1 MNGLGKVVI
10 TCLAA
15 VALSAC
21 GTELQKAEKV
31 SASGSAYDSSLYE
44 GYLGLSKAEYGEGD
58 YKSSDMFALRAVSA
72 ATGKDGGPESLE
84 KWPLPA
90 DKAGELG
97 SARSRLIAALGE
109 GAAQKMPGQAAA
121 AQVNFDCWLQE
132 QRTAENFQPDDI
144 AACRDGF
151 YTALAALEKK
161 PVAAVA
167 PVAKPEPEVSPLRYV
182 IYFDFNSAEVDEKA
196 KAVIFDAEAAAR
208 RLKGSRIS
216 VSGYT
221 DTVGSAK
228 YNEVL
233 SELRAGAVAKLME
246 SQGYPAERV
255 SAEGF
260 GKTNLAVPTADGVKE
275 PGNRRA
281 VIYVQPK

>member
-1 MNGLGKVVI
+1 MNGLGKIVVAG
-10 TCLAA
+10 LAA

-21 GTELQKAEKV
+21 GTGLQKAEKV
-31 SASGSAYDSSLYE
+31 SPPSGTYDSGLYE
-44 GYLGLSKAEYGEGD
+44 GYLGLSKSEYGEGD
-58 YKSSDMFALRAVSA
+58 YKSADVFAMRAISA
-72 ATGKDGGPESLE
+72 AEGKDSGPESLD

-90 DKAGELG
+90 DKTGELS

-109 GAAQKMPGQAAA
+109 GAAQKMPSQAAA

-132 QRTAENFQPDDI
+132 QRVSENFQPSDI

-151 YTALAALEKK
+151 YKNLAALEKK
-161 PVAAVA
+161 PVAAV
-167 PVAKPEPEVSPLRYV
+167 KPEPEVSALRYV
-182 IYFDFNSAEVDEKA
+182 IYFDFDSTEIDEKA

-208 RLKGSRIS
+208 RLKGGRIS

-228 YNEVL
+228 YNDVL
-233 SELRAGAVAKLME
+233 SELRAGAVAKLMQ

-260 GKTNLAVPTADGVKE
+260 GKTNLAVPTPDGVKE

>member
-31 SASGSAYDSSLYE
+31 SPPGSGYDSSLYE

-58 YKSSDMFALRAVSA
+58 YKSSDLFALRAVSA
-72 ATGKDGGPESLE
+72 AAGKDGGPESLE

-132 QRTAENFQPDDI
+132 QRVSENFQPDDI
-144 AACRDGF
+144 TACRDGF

-161 PVAAVA
+161 PVAAV
-167 PVAKPEPEVSPLRYV
+167 VKPEPEVSALRYV
-182 IYFDFNSAEVDEKA
+182 IYFDFDSTEVDEKA
-196 KAVIFDAEAAAR
+196 KAVIFEAEAAAR
-208 RLKGSRIS
+208 RLKGGRIS

-228 YNEVL
+228 YNDVL

>member
-1 MNGLGKVVI
+1 MNGLGKIVVAS
-10 TCLAA
+10 LAA

-21 GTELQKAEKV
+21 GTGLQKAEKV
-31 SASGSAYDSSLYE
+31 DPPSGTYDASLYE
-44 GYLGLSKAEYGEGD
+44 GYLGQSKSEYNEGD
-58 YKSSDMFALRAVSA
+58 YRSSDLWAVRAVSA
-72 ATGKDGGPESLE
+72 AEGKDTGPEPLDKWSLPE
-84 KWPLPA
+84 

-109 GAAQKMPGQAAA
+109 GAAQKMPSQAAA

-132 QRTAENFQPDDI
+132 QRAAENFQPDDI

-161 PVAAVA
+161 PVAMV
-167 PVAKPEPEVSPLRYV
+167 KPEPEVSPLRYV
-182 IYFDFNSAEVDEKA
+182 IYFDFDSAEIDEKA
-196 KAVIFDAEAAAR
+196 KAVISEAEAAAR
-208 RLKGSRIS
+208 RLKGSRIA

-221 DTVGSAK
+221 DTVGSED
-228 YNEVL
+228 YNKVL
-233 SELRAGAVAKLME
+233 SELRASAVAKLME
-246 SQGYPAERV
+246 SQGYPSERV

>member
-1 MNGLGKVVI
+1 MNGLGKFVVA
-10 TCLAA
+10 CLAG

-21 GTELQKAEKV
+21 GTQLQKAEK
-31 SASGSAYDSSLYE
+31 ASPPGSGYDSSLYE
-44 GYLGLSKAEYGEGD
+44 GYLGLSKSEYGEGD
-58 YKSSDMFALRAVSA
+58 YKSSDVFAMRAVSA
-72 ATGKDGGPESLE
+72 AEGKDSGPEALD

-90 DKAGELG
+90 DKADELS

-132 QRTAENFQPDDI
+132 QRASENFQPDDI

-161 PVAAVA
+161 PVA
-167 PVAKPEPEVSPLRYV
+167 KLEPEVSPLRYV
-182 IYFDFNSAEVDEKA
+182 IFFDFDSADLDEKA
-196 KAVIFDAEAAAR
+196 KAVIFEAEEAAR
-208 RLKGSRIS
+208 RLDGSRIS

-221 DTVGSAK
+221 DTVGAAD

-233 SELRAGAVAKLME
+233 SELRADAVAKLME
-246 SQGYPAERV
+246 SQGYPASRV
-255 SAEGF
+255 STEWF
-260 GKTNLAVPTADGVKE
+260 GQTNLAVPTADGVNE

>member
-1 MNGLGKVVI
+1 MNGLGKVVVA
-10 TCLAA
+10 CLAA
-15 VALSAC
+15 AARSAC
-21 GTELQKAEKV
+21 GTKLQKAEKV
-31 SASGSAYDSSLYE
+31 DPPSGAYDSSLYE
-44 GYLGLSKAEYGEGD
+44 GYLGLSKSEYGEGD
-58 YKSSDMFALRAVSA
+58 YKSSDLFALRAVSA
-72 ATGKDGGPESLE
+72 AEGKDAGPESLD
-84 KWPLPA
+84 KWSLPA
-90 DKAGELG
+90 DKTGELS

-109 GAAQKMPGQAAA
+109 GAAQKMPSQAAA

-151 YTALAALEKK
+151 YTALAALEEK
-161 PVAAVA
+161 PVAAV
-167 PVAKPEPEVSPLRYV
+167 KPEPEVSPLRYV
-182 IYFDFNSAEVDEKA
+182 IYFNFDSAEVDEKA
-196 KAVIFDAEAAAR
+196 KAVIFEAEAAAR
-208 RLKGSRIS
+208 RLKGSRIA

-221 DTVGSAK
+221 DTVGSAD
-228 YNEVL
+228 YNKVL
-233 SELRAGAVAKLME
+233 SELRAGAVSKLME
-246 SQGYPAERV
+246 SQGYPAERL